1 MRRWWP
7 LVAICLGTFMLL
19 VDVTIVN
26 VALPSM
32 ARSLGSS
39 FADLQWVID
48 GYALALAALLM
59 VAGSLADRFGR
70 RRLYLVGLIVFALAS
85 LVCGLAPNTGVLIA
99 GRIVQGAGGAAMFA
113 TTAALLSTTY
123 QGRRRGIA
131 FGVWGAVNGL
141 AASSGPLLGGLL
153 IQAWSWRAIV
163 LVNLPVA
170 VLAFVLTLR
179 VVRLDSASG
188 PASSQRKVR
197 LDLAGAVSFTVAA
210 TSLVYG
216 LVEAGARGRDVA
228 PTVPSLAVAAA
239 ATAAFVL
246 IELRVKHPMLDL
258 KLFANRSFCVLM
270 LAAVILSAAAFAH
283 LALVSLWL
291 QTVLGLSPIRAGL
304 AVVPLSLAS
313 FAVSA
318 GIGRFLQRMA
328 PVKPI
333 AGGLALN
340 GIGLL
345 LLTTVSPAS
354 GPTAL
359 LPGLI
364 VDGLGVGLA
373 TPVLVSATLAAL
385 PAAKAGIGGAAVNTF
400 RQLGLA
406 IGLAVLGTLFATRI
420 KSVLGAAG
428 QGSRAGALIAGR
440 VDVLAPGLARQAA
453 AAGLDTVFTAAGVT
467 ALVAASAVAI
477 LLRRPTR
484 TADTPQEAVAA
495 APETAAASPAS

>member
-1 MRRWWP
+1 M
-7 LVAICLGTFMLL
+7 
-19 VDVTIVN
+19 
-26 VALPSM
+26 
-32 ARSLGSS
+32 
-39 FADLQWVID
+39 
-48 GYALALAALLM
+48 
-59 VAGSLADRFGR
+59 
-70 RRLYLVGLIVFALAS
+70 
-85 LVCGLAPNTGVLIA
+85 
-99 GRIVQGAGGAAMFA
+99 
-113 TTAALLSTTY
+113 
-123 QGRRRGIA
+123 
-131 FGVWGAVNGL
+131 
-141 AASSGPLLGGLL
+141 
-153 IQAWSWRAIV
+153 
-163 LVNLPVA
+163 
-170 VLAFVLTLR
+170 
-179 VVRLDSASG
+179 
-188 PASSQRKVR
+188 
-197 LDLAGAVSFTVAA
+197 
-210 TSLVYG
+210 
-216 LVEAGARGRDVA
+216 
-228 PTVPSLAVAAA
+228 PSLAVAAA

-258 KLFANRSFCVLM
+258 KLFANRSFCALM
-270 LAAVILSAAAFAH
+270 LAAVVLSAAAFAH

-318 GIGRFLQRMA
+318 GVGRFLQRMA

-345 LLTTVSPAS
+345 LLTTVGPAS

-406 IGLAVLGTLFATRI
+406 IGLAGLGTLFATRI
-420 KSVLGAAG
+420 NSVLGAAG

-440 VDVLAPGLARQAA
+440 ADVPAPGLARQAA

-477 LLRRPTR
+477 LLRPTR

-495 APETAAASPAS
+495 APETAAPETAAASPAS